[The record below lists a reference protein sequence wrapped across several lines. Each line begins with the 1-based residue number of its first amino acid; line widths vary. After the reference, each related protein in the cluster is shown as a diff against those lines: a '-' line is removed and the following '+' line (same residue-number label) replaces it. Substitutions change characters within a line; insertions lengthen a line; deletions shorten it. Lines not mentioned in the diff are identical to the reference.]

1 MENRIDP
8 VLGCQYDEDRFI
20 KIWRERTSF
29 QKGPLAVTE
38 HSTTKTNQSSSDANL
53 IGEVGSII
61 SRERKQRG
69 MTIAELAGKAGISSG
84 LLSQLERGLGNPSIE
99 TLSHLARTFSI
110 PIGTFFET
118 ASAPPGEVVHPHSR
132 RRLVLEDTG
141 MTYQLLVPDMQGALS
156 MLYIELPPGFSNANA
171 PFNLHGEEVVFVLS
185 GSIEIHLGDR
195 EWLLAP
201 GDSIRFQSTID
212 HWYRTFDERV
222 VVITAQ
228 SPPSF

>member
-1 MENRIDP
+1 M
-8 VLGCQYDEDRFI
+8 
-20 KIWRERTSF
+20 
-29 QKGPLAVTE
+29 TE
-38 HSTTKTNQSSSDANL
+38 HDTAQLDHPDNETNL
-53 IGEVGSII
+53 ISKVGSII
-61 SRERKQRG
+61 SRERKQRQ

-99 TLSHLARTFSI
+99 TLSQLARTLSI

-118 ASAPPGEVVHPHSR
+118 ANSPPGEVIHPHSR
-132 RRLVLEDTG
+132 RRLVLEDAG

-171 PFNLHGEEVVFVLS
+171 PFNHHGEEVVFVLS
-185 GSIEIHLGDR
+185 GTIEIHIGDR
-195 EWLLAP
+195 QWLLNA